1 MYSTTGAEL
10 QEEMAANQIP
20 PDRNARLDEENIELN
35 IENIDQ
41 IDSCSY
47 APWL

>member
-10 QEEMAANQIP
+10 QEETVANQVP
-20 PDRNARLDEENIELN
+20 PNRNARLDEENIELYT
-35 IENIDQ
+35 ENIDQ